1 MATDTQS
8 FLPIIN
14 HLKGEL
20 QTIRSGRANPSLI
33 EGVPVTAYQSPMTL
47 VELASISSPEPRT
60 LIIQPWDKG
69 LLKEIERAMAKAKLD
84 LQTIVEGDHIR
95 LTLPSLTEERRQ
107 EYLKLARA
115 KVEQARISLRQV
127 RDERLRQLREAE
139 RGASLSEDAAAREKK
154 TIEEAVKNA
163 SRSIDQ
169 LLQDKET
176 ELMTV

>member
-1 MATDTQS
+1 MATHTQS
-8 FLPIIN
+8 FTPIID
-14 HLKGEL
+14 HLNGEL

-33 EGVPVTAYQSPMTL
+33 EGVPVTAYQSTMRL
-47 VELASISSPEPRT
+47 VELASISAPEPRT
-60 LIIQPWDKG
+60 LVIQPWDKG
-69 LLKEIERAMAKAKLD
+69 LLKEIERGMTNAKLD
-84 LQTIVEGDHIR
+84 LQPIIEGDHIR

-115 KVEQARISLRQV
+115 KGEHARISLRQV
-127 RDERLRQLREAE
+127 RDDLLRQLRDAE
-139 RGASLSEDAAAREKK
+139 RAASLSEDAAAREKK
-154 TIEEAVKNA
+154 AIEDEVKNA